1 MVEPTWIVHEV
12 KYATCKVGG
21 VIFVV
26 RRCNS
31 TQAEWS
37 IRGNT
42 GGKLAS
48 GVADTFEQAQQA
60 ALEAYRAL
68 GEAGE

>member
-1 MVEPTWIVHEV
+1 MQEPTWSVHEV

-21 VIFVV
+21 LVFLV
-26 RRCNS
+26 RRKNVGP
-31 TQAEWS
+31 TEWS
-37 IRGNT
+37 IWGSA

-48 GVADTFEQAQQA
+48 GVADTFEQTQQA